1 METPFKIIL
10 HYMITYTYT
19 AKNDTILIF
28 WGVFFFKIEMTTV
41 EVESVVVNTW
51 IICSLSR

>member
-41 EVESVVVNTW
+41 EVESVVVNT
-51 IICSLSR
+51 